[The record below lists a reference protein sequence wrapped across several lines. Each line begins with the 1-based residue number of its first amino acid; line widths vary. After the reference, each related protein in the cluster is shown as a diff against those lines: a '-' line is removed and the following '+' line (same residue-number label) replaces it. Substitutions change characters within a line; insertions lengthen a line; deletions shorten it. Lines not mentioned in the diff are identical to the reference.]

1 MLAWV
6 PLLTIHQSS
15 QCWLSLREVLLQ
27 TKGKLTKLSYFVNS
41 DVIRKLKT
49 TKVRSNVMILILAIT
64 GIFSCKQSNEST
76 PDTAEAKTLDSLKN
90 IRNKESIN
98 NKDIYTKFEYIDSK
112 NKKIIIQNG
121 FPRSGM
127 KYTDTKGSDYNY
139 AIFWTQLINETD
151 NTIELN
157 LNIPVDLLEIP
168 SLQGKYYE
176 VLIPRDTMT
185 VKKFPLFL
193 YSLTNLESF
202 F

>member
-1 MLAWV
+1 
-6 PLLTIHQSS
+6 
-15 QCWLSLREVLLQ
+15 
-27 TKGKLTKLSYFVNS
+27 
-41 DVIRKLKT
+41 
-49 TKVRSNVMILILAIT
+49 
-64 GIFSCKQSNEST
+64 
-76 PDTAEAKTLDSLKN
+76 
-90 IRNKESIN
+90 
-98 NKDIYTKFEYIDSK
+98 
-112 NKKIIIQNG
+112 
-121 FPRSGM
+121 M
-127 KYTDTKGSDYNY
+127 KYTDTKGNDYNY

-202 F
+202 FK